1 MDKAWCSNVDTVGYI
16 DIEDGKEVEEEEE
29 ENEVEE
35 KEEERQEARGKELR
49 KRREIEDRS

>member
-35 KEEERQEARGKELR
+35 KEEENEVEEKDEKQEE
-49 KRREIEDRS
+49 RS